1 MHQLAPVQHA
11 LLPIEREKDF
21 TYDKGRDVR
30 LCPMSERLKSR
41 AHYERE
47 LISNRCRQNPAPSIG
62 AAWGIS
68 CGIEASP
75 ARMTTVASGLFVEP
89 VRSPVSTA
97 TFLRFTF

>member
-47 LISNRCRQNPAPSIG
+47 RDL
-62 AAWGIS
+62 
-68 CGIEASP
+68 E
-75 ARMTTVASGLFVEP
+75 
-89 VRSPVSTA
+89 
-97 TFLRFTF
+97 